1 MKRVIVAAMA
11 AVVMG
16 ASSGLAFAL
25 DKVTLGTNWLA
36 QGGHGGFYQAL
47 ADGTYEKYGLEV
59 EIKMGGPQVNNRP
72 MLSAGRID
80 FLLAGSLLLPF
91 DDVRNGVPT
100 VAVAAFYQKN
110 PESLIAHKGVYKD
123 LADAGANAPTVL
135 LSKDG
140 QFSFWRWLLNEYGF
154 RDEQVRPY
162 GFSLAQFL
170 SDKKAVQQAY
180 ATSEPLYA
188 AAEGVEVD
196 TFLFADYGYS
206 TYSNVIQTRRDLV
219 EQNPDLV
226 QRFVSASI
234 EGWYNFLYG
243 DRSKGYA
250 AILKDNPELT
260 AEKLDKEME
269 QVKKLGLID
278 SGAALEKGIGSIDMA
293 RVGSFYELAVKS
305 GIVESGS
312 VDITQAATDQFTNKG
327 VGLDIKQK
335 LTGQ

>member
-1 MKRVIVAAMA
+1 MKRLIVAAMA
-11 AVVMG
+11 AVVVG
-16 ASSGLAFAL
+16 ATSSLAFAL

-36 QGGHGGFYQAL
+36 QGGHGGFYQAI

-72 MLSAGRID
+72 MLSAGRLD
-80 FLLAGSLLLPF
+80 FLLAGSLLMPF

-100 VAVAAFYQKN
+100 IAVAAFYQKN

-123 LADAGANAPTVL
+123 LADAAKAPTVL

-140 QFSFWRWLLNEYGF
+140 QFSFWRWLVNEYGF

-162 GFSLAQFL
+162 NFSLAQFL
-170 SDKKAVQQAY
+170 SDKQVVQQAY
-180 ATSEPLYA
+180 ATAEPIYA
-188 AAEGVEVD
+188 AAEGAEVE
-196 TFLFADYGYS
+196 TFLFADYGYN
-206 TYSNVIQTRRDLV
+206 TYSNVIQTRKDLV
-219 EQNPDLV
+219 ENNPDLV

-243 DRSKGYA
+243 DHSRGYE
-250 AILKDNPELT
+250 AILRDNPELT

-269 QVKKLGLID
+269 QVKKLGLMD
-278 SGAALEKGIGSIDMA
+278 SGAALEKGIGSLDMA
-293 RVGSFYELAVKS
+293 TVKSFYELAVKS
-305 GIVESGS
+305 GIVEKDS
-312 VDITQAATDQFTNKG
+312 VDITKAATDQFTNKG

-335 LTGQ
+335 LAGQ

>member
-1 MKRVIVAAMA
+1 MKRLIVAAMA
-11 AVVMG
+11 AAVMG
-16 ASSGLAFAL
+16 ASSTLAFAL

-47 ADGTYEKYGLEV
+47 ADGTYEKYGLDV

-72 MLSAGRID
+72 MLSAGRLD
-80 FLLAGSLLLPF
+80 FLLAGSLLMPF

-100 VAVAAFYQKN
+100 IAVAAFYQKN

-123 LADAGANAPTVL
+123 LTDAAKAPTVL

-162 GFSLAQFL
+162 NFSLAQFL
-170 SDKKAVQQAY
+170 SDKEVVQQAY

-206 TYSNVIQTRRDLV
+206 TYGNVIQTRTDLV
-219 EQNPDLV
+219 ENNPDLV

-234 EGWYNFLYG
+234 EGWYNFVYG
-243 DRSKGYA
+243 DRSKGYE

-278 SGAALEKGIGSIDMA
+278 SGAALEKGIGSVDME
-293 RVGSFYELAVKS
+293 RVKAFYELAVNA
-305 GIVESGS
+305 GILEKDSLDV
-312 VDITQAATDQFTNKG
+312 TKAATDQFTNKG

-335 LTGQ
+335 LAGQ

>member
-1 MKRVIVAAMA
+1 MKRLIVAAMA

-16 ASSGLAFAL
+16 ASSSLAFAL

-36 QGGHGGFYQAL
+36 QGGHGGFYQAV
-47 ADGTYEKYGLEV
+47 ADGTYEKYGLDV
-59 EIKMGGPQVNNRP
+59 EIMMGGPQVNNRP
-72 MLSAGRID
+72 MLSAGRLD
-80 FLLAGSLLLPF
+80 FLLAGSLLMPF

-100 VAVAAFYQKN
+100 IAVAAFYQKN

-123 LADAGANAPTVL
+123 LADAAKAPTVL

-162 GFSLAQFL
+162 NFSLAQFL
-170 SDKKAVQQAY
+170 SDKQVVQQAY

-188 AAEGVEVD
+188 AAEGVQVD

-206 TYSNVIQTRRDLV
+206 TYGNVIQTRRDLV
-219 EQNPDLV
+219 ESNPDLV

-243 DRSKGYA
+243 DRSKGYE

-278 SGAALEKGIGSIDMA
+278 SGAALEKGIGSVDME
-293 RVGSFYELAVKS
+293 RVKAFYELAVNA
-305 GIVESGS
+305 GILEKDSLDV
-312 VDITQAATDQFTNKG
+312 TKAATDQFTNKG

>member
-1 MKRVIVAAMA
+1 MKRLIVAAMA

-16 ASSGLAFAL
+16 ASSSLAFAL

-80 FLLAGSLLLPF
+80 FLLAGSLLMPF

-100 VAVAAFYQKN
+100 IAVAAFYQKN

-123 LADAGANAPTVL
+123 LADAAKAPTVL

-140 QFSFWRWLLNEYGF
+140 QFSFWRWLVNEYGF

-162 GFSLAQFL
+162 NFSLAQFL
-170 SDKKAVQQAY
+170 SDKQVVQQAY
-180 ATSEPLYA
+180 ATAEPIYA
-188 AAEGVEVD
+188 AAEGAEVE
-196 TFLFADYGYS
+196 TFLFADYGYN
-206 TYSNVIQTRRDLV
+206 TYSNVIQTRKDLV
-219 EQNPDLV
+219 DSNPDLV

-243 DRSKGYA
+243 DHSKGYE
-250 AILKDNPELT
+250 AILRDNPELT

-269 QVKKLGLID
+269 QVKELGLMD
-278 SGAALEKGIGSIDMA
+278 SGAALEKGIGSLDMA
-293 RVGSFYELAVKS
+293 TVKSFYELAVKS
-305 GIVESGS
+305 GIVEKDS

-327 VGLDIKQK
+327 VGLDIKRK

>member
-1 MKRVIVAAMA
+1 MKRLIVAAMA

-16 ASSGLAFAL
+16 ATSSLAFAL

-36 QGGHGGFYQAL
+36 QGGHGGFYQAM

-72 MLSAGRID
+72 MLSAGRLD
-80 FLLAGSLLLPF
+80 FLLAGSLLMPF

-100 VAVAAFYQKN
+100 IAVAAFYQKN

-123 LADAGANAPTVL
+123 LADAAKAPTVL

-140 QFSFWRWLLNEYGF
+140 QFSFWRWLVNEYGF

-162 GFSLAQFL
+162 NFSLAQFL
-170 SDKKAVQQAY
+170 SDKQVVQQAY
-180 ATSEPLYA
+180 ATAEPIYA
-188 AAEGVEVD
+188 AAEGAEVE
-196 TFLFADYGYS
+196 TFLFADYGYN
-206 TYSNVIQTRRDLV
+206 TYSNVIQTRKDLV
-219 EQNPDLV
+219 ESNPDLV

-243 DRSKGYA
+243 DHSKGYE

-269 QVKKLGLID
+269 QVKKLGLMD
-278 SGAALEKGIGSIDMA
+278 SGAALEKGIGSLDMA
-293 RVGSFYELAVKS
+293 TVKSFYEIAVKS
-305 GIVESGS
+305 GIVEEGS

>member
-1 MKRVIVAAMA
+1 MKRLIVAAMA

-16 ASSGLAFAL
+16 ATSSLAFAL

-36 QGGHGGFYQAL
+36 QGGHGGFYQAM

-72 MLSAGRID
+72 MLSAGRLD
-80 FLLAGSLLLPF
+80 FLLAGSLLMPF

-100 VAVAAFYQKN
+100 IAVAAFYQKN

-123 LADAGANAPTVL
+123 LADAAKAPTVL

-140 QFSFWRWLLNEYGF
+140 QFSFWRWLVNGYGF

-162 GFSLAQFL
+162 NFSLAQFL
-170 SDKKAVQQAY
+170 SDKQVVQQAY
-180 ATSEPLYA
+180 ATAEPIYA
-188 AAEGVEVD
+188 AAEGAEVE
-196 TFLFADYGYS
+196 TFLFADYGYN
-206 TYSNVIQTRRDLV
+206 TYSNVIQTRKDLV
-219 EQNPDLV
+219 ENNPDLV
-226 QRFVSASI
+226 QHFVSASI

-243 DRSKGYA
+243 DHSKGYE
-250 AILKDNPELT
+250 AILRDNPELT

-269 QVKKLGLID
+269 QVKKLGLMD
-278 SGAALEKGIGSIDMA
+278 SGAALEKGIGSLDMA
-293 RVGSFYELAVKS
+293 TVKSFYELAVET
-305 GIVESGS
+305 GIIDKDS
-312 VDITQAATDQFTNKG
+312 VDITQAATDRFTNKG

>member
-1 MKRVIVAAMA
+1 MKRLIVAALA

-16 ASSGLAFAL
+16 ATGSLALAL

-72 MLSAGRID
+72 MLSAGRLD
-80 FLLAGSLLLPF
+80 FLLAGSLLMPF

-100 VAVAAFYQKN
+100 IAVAAFYQKN

-123 LADAGANAPTVL
+123 LADAAKAPTVL

-140 QFSFWRWLLNEYGF
+140 QFSFWRWLVNEYGF

-162 GFSLAQFL
+162 NFSLAQFL
-170 SDKKAVQQAY
+170 SDKQVVQQAY
-180 ATSEPLYA
+180 ATAEPIYA
-188 AAEGVEVD
+188 AAEGAEVE
-196 TFLFADYGYS
+196 TFLFADYGYN
-206 TYSNVIQTRRDLV
+206 TYSNVIQTRTDLV
-219 EQNPDLV
+219 ENNPDLV

-243 DRSKGYA
+243 DHSKGYE
-250 AILKDNPELT
+250 AILRDNPELT
-260 AEKLDKEME
+260 AEKLDKEIE
-269 QVKKLGLID
+269 QVKKLGLMD
-278 SGAALEKGIGSIDMA
+278 SGAALEKGIGSLDMA
-293 RVGSFYELAVKS
+293 TVKSFYELAVKS
-305 GIVESGS
+305 GIVERDS
-312 VDITQAATDQFTNKG
+312 VDITKAATDQFTNKG

>member
-1 MKRVIVAAMA
+1 MKRLIVAAMA

-16 ASSGLAFAL
+16 ATSSLAFAL

-36 QGGHGGFYQAL
+36 QGGHGGFYQAV

-80 FLLAGSLLLPF
+80 FLLAGSLLMPF

-100 VAVAAFYQKN
+100 IAVAAFYQKN

-123 LADAGANAPTVL
+123 LADASKAPTVL

-140 QFSFWRWLLNEYGF
+140 QFSFWRWLVNEYGF

-162 GFSLAQFL
+162 NFSLAQFL
-170 SDKKAVQQAY
+170 SDKQVVQQAY
-180 ATSEPLYA
+180 ATAEPIYA
-188 AAEGVEVD
+188 AAEGAEVE
-196 TFLFADYGYS
+196 TFLFADYGYN
-206 TYSNVIQTRRDLV
+206 TYSNVIQTRKDLV
-219 EQNPDLV
+219 ESNPDLV

-243 DRSKGYA
+243 DHSKGYE
-250 AILKDNPELT
+250 AILRDNPELT

-269 QVKKLGLID
+269 QVKKLGLMD
-278 SGAALEKGIGSIDMA
+278 SGAALEKGIGSLDMA
-293 RVGSFYELAVKS
+293 TVKSFYELAVKS
-305 GIVESGS
+305 GMIEKDS
-312 VDITQAATDQFTNKG
+312 VDITQAATDRFTNKG

>member
-1 MKRVIVAAMA
+1 MKRLIVAAMA

-16 ASSGLAFAL
+16 ATSSLAFAL

-36 QGGHGGFYQAL
+36 QGGHGGFYQAV

-80 FLLAGSLLLPF
+80 FLLAGSLLMPF

-100 VAVAAFYQKN
+100 IAVAAFYQKN

-123 LADAGANAPTVL
+123 LADASKAPTVL

-140 QFSFWRWLLNEYGF
+140 QFSFWRWLVNEYGF

-162 GFSLAQFL
+162 NFSLAQFL
-170 SDKKAVQQAY
+170 SDKQVLQQAY
-180 ATSEPLYA
+180 ATAEPIYA
-188 AAEGVEVD
+188 AAEGAEVE
-196 TFLFADYGYS
+196 TFLFADYGYN
-206 TYSNVIQTRRDLV
+206 TYSNVIQTRKDLV
-219 EQNPDLV
+219 ESNPDLV

-243 DRSKGYA
+243 DHSKGYE
-250 AILKDNPELT
+250 AILRDNPELT

-269 QVKKLGLID
+269 QVKKLGLMD
-278 SGAALEKGIGSIDMA
+278 SGAALEKGIGSLDMA
-293 RVGSFYELAVKS
+293 TVKSFYELAVKS
-305 GIVESGS
+305 GMIEKDS
-312 VDITQAATDQFTNKG
+312 VDITQAATDRFTNKG

>member
-1 MKRVIVAAMA
+1 MKRLIVAAMA

-16 ASSGLAFAL
+16 ATSSLAFAL

-36 QGGHGGFYQAL
+36 QGGHGGFYQAV

-80 FLLAGSLLLPF
+80 FLLAGSLLMPF

-100 VAVAAFYQKN
+100 IAVAAFYQKN

-123 LADAGANAPTVL
+123 LADASKAPTVL

-140 QFSFWRWLLNEYGF
+140 QFSFWRWLVNEYGF

-162 GFSLAQFL
+162 NFSLAQFL
-170 SDKKAVQQAY
+170 SDKQVVQQAY
-180 ATSEPLYA
+180 ATAEPIYA
-188 AAEGVEVD
+188 AAEGAEVE
-196 TFLFADYGYS
+196 TFLFADYGYN
-206 TYSNVIQTRRDLV
+206 TYSNVIQTRKDLV
-219 EQNPDLV
+219 ESNPDLV

-243 DRSKGYA
+243 DHSKGYE
-250 AILKDNPELT
+250 AILRDNPELT

-269 QVKKLGLID
+269 QVKKLGLMD
-278 SGAALEKGIGSIDMA
+278 SGAALEKGIGSLDMA
-293 RVGSFYELAVKS
+293 TVKSFYELAVKS
-305 GIVESGS
+305 GMIEKDS
-312 VDITQAATDQFTNKG
+312 VDITQAATDRFTNKG
-327 VGLDIKQK
+327 VGLDLKK
-335 LTGQ
+335 